1 MKAGEDE
8 HERTTLATRTP
19 PSFPVAGKNGDEPYT
34 PTGAFPRYSGSWINN
49 MYQSWAAPLEIAA
62 RKLGLQIQP
71 SVQVLARDGVE
82 DAFTA
87 TNTSERMREANI
99 RND

>member
-1 MKAGEDE
+1 
-8 HERTTLATRTP
+8 
-19 PSFPVAGKNGDEPYT
+19 
-34 PTGAFPRYSGSWINN
+34 